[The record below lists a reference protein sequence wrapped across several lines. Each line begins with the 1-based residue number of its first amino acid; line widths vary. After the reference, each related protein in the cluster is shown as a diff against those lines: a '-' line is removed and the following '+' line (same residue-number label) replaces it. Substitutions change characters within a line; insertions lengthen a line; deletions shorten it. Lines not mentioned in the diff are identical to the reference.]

1 MKSCRSALLRANL
14 CMESKKH
21 YRKRSVPLETGM
33 LEHCSNLDEVKI
45 PYEFL
50 ADPDVFEDYRENKK
64 DLTHLG
70 EK

>member
-1 MKSCRSALLRANL
+1 
-14 CMESKKH
+14 MESKKH